1 MIIDVHV
8 AFMFAAISVVIGVTY
23 TLGNFLDRQT
33 KRAQEK
39 RTERGFPSESTPT
52 LEA

>member
-8 AFMFAAISVVIGVTY
+8 AFMFAAISVVIGFTY
-23 TLGNFLDRQT
+23 TLGTFLDRQT
-33 KRAQEK
+33 KQALEK
-39 RTERGFPSESTPT
+39 RTELKYSAESRQS